1 MIEKITKKLTEI
13 EKQELDKEL
22 TIEEM
27 KKTVKMMKK
36 GKATGIDGLT
46 KSLNS

>member
-13 EKQELDKEL
+13 EKQELDKKI

-27 KKTVKMMKK
+27 KKTE
-36 GKATGIDGLT
+36 I
-46 KSLNS
+46 